1 MVVFMCKSS
10 LISLP
15 LLSLQVSDVSA
26 LAELRNL
33 QTLHL
38 DSTGVQENSLQ
49 RLATHPSLSALSLA
63 GIPVADGNHT
73 LEIISGETHEDMLFI
88 LYIYQELN

>member
-1 MVVFMCKSS
+1 MVVFKCVRVWDFHHSIFS
-10 LISLP
+10 LR

-63 GIPVADGNHT
+63 GIAVADGNHT
-73 LEIISGETHEDMLFI
+73 LEIISGETHQEQ
-88 LYIYQELN
+88 LYIY

>member
-1 MVVFMCKSS
+1 MEFTVR
-10 LISLP
+10 LP
-15 LLSLQVSDVSA
+15 YIYLTFVSFCLEVSDVSA

-38 DSTGVQENSLQ
+38 DGTDVREDTLQ
-49 RLATHPSLSALSLA
+49 CLATHPSLSALSLA

-73 LEIISGETHEDMLFI
+73 LEIISGAAK
-88 LYIYQELN
+88 

>member
-1 MVVFMCKSS
+1 M
-10 LISLP
+10 
-15 LLSLQVSDVSA
+15 SDVSA

-73 LEIISGETHEDMLFI
+73 LEIISGDEQFIFI
-88 LYIYQELN
+88 LLDLYSRTEV